1 MTAAEQCPMWPTT
14 PREPVLVGC
23 SHGTRSPAGRRVV
36 SSILEDVTAATDAEV
51 REAFVDVQE
60 PAVGDVVADI
70 ARSGGYGVVVP
81 LLVSAG
87 YHVHVDVV
95 QAVERADAIRGGCVV
110 SAGALGPDPVLV
122 SILVDRLDEVAVQPG
137 DVVVL
142 AAAGSSDDAAVSD
155 VHLAAAWLR
164 HRHDGPVLT
173 GFVSAARPSVAEVV
187 AVGRDLLQGR
197 RITGR
202 RPRVV
207 VASYLLAPG
216 FFHGRLQEAEADQ
229 VTRPLAPHPALAD
242 LVLRRFAQAA
252 SGLRVVG
259 DERLGRPD
267 EEAGLPAAMFAGR

>member
-1 MTAAEQCPMWPTT
+1 MTAAEQSPMCPTT
-14 PREPVLVGC
+14 PREPALVGC

-36 SSILEDVTAATDAEV
+36 RSILEHVSAETDAEV

-70 ARSGGYGVVVP
+70 AHSGGYVVVVP

-87 YHVHVDVV
+87 YHVHVDVA
-95 QAVERADAIRGGCVV
+95 QAVERADVIRAGCVV
-110 SAGALGPDPVLV
+110 AAGALGPDPVLV
-122 SILVDRLDEVAVQPG
+122 SILVDRLDDVAAQPG

-142 AAAGSSDDAAVSD
+142 AAAGSSDDSAVSD
-155 VHLAAAWLR
+155 VHLAATWLR

-173 GFVSAARPSVAEVV
+173 GFVSAARPSVAEAV
-187 AVGRDLLQGR
+187 AAGRDLLAGR

-216 FFHGRLQEAEADQ
+216 FFHGRLHDAGADH
-229 VTRPLAPHPALAD
+229 VTQPLAPHPALAD
-242 LVLRRFAQAA
+242 LVMRRFRQAA
-252 SGLRVVG
+252 SRLGVVG

-267 EEAGLPAAMFAGR
+267 EETGLPAAMFAGQ